1 MEDGIKVVVI
11 GGGSS
16 YTLEIIKGLIEKK
29 EEIDVRQVC
38 LVDIES
44 GLEKQEIIAN
54 FARKMVNKSEV
65 DFEIITML
73 DRREALNC
81 ADFVIT
87 QFRVGSLDERIKD
100 ERAAFTHGVI
110 GEEKVGAVSLSIA
123 LKTIPVYLDIIND
136 VKEICSD
143 AFVLNFTNPIGM
155 ITDAVV
161 NETGFKN
168 IIGISLLGA
177 EMEQGIA
184 ELLELRKN
192 RVNIE
197 FAGVTNILYALSI
210 NANGECY
217 NKRILEKLDVMSP
230 KMMPFSSRL
239 AKGLDAIPCK
249 NHKYYYK
256 KELFLEM
263 GVEEC
268 QMGITRGELVR
279 GLEENILDHCKD
291 ENNVELPK
299 ELRARKGHIYRESLM
314 NLIDGIVNNRRTI
327 QVLNTMNNGVISDL
341 YENDSVEVNCIV
353 DSSGV
358 KGLSVGRLP
367 TGVKPLVVEVKA
379 FEKLCI
385 EAALSGN
392 YYKAYQALCINQ
404 LVASDDKAK
413 LVLDDFLI
421 NNKEYLPEFA
431 KRIDKIERTRKRQAT
446 NKS

>member
-1 MEDGIKVVVI
+1 MEDGIKIVII

-29 EEIDVRQVC
+29 EELKVSEIC

-44 GLEKQEIIAN
+44 GAEKQEIIAD
-54 FARKMVNKSEV
+54 FGRRMVGMSEAS
-65 DFEIITML
+65 FEIITTL
-73 DRREALNC
+73 NRKEALNC

-87 QFRVGSLDERIKD
+87 QFRVGSLEERIKD
-100 ERAAFTHGVI
+100 ERSAFTHGVI
-110 GEEKVGAVSLSIA
+110 GDEKLGAVSLSIA
-123 LKTIPVYLDIIND
+123 LKTIPVFLDIIND

-155 ITDAVV
+155 ITDVVV

-168 IIGISLLGA
+168 IIGISLLGI

-184 ELLELRKN
+184 DLLELKKS

-197 FAGVTNILYALSI
+197 FAGVANVLYALSI

-217 NKRILEKLDVMSP
+217 NKRILEKLDVISP
-230 KMMPFSSRL
+230 KLMPFSSRL

-256 KELFLEM
+256 KELFLEI

-279 GLEENILDHCKD
+279 GLEENILEYCKD
-291 ENNVELPK
+291 EKNIDLPK
-299 ELRARKGHIYRESLM
+299 ELRARKGYIYKESLIK
-314 NLIDGIVNNRRTI
+314 LIDGIVNNRRTI
-327 QVLNTMNNGVISDL
+327 QVLNIMNNGVISDL

-353 DSSGV
+353 DSNGA

-367 TGVKPLVVEVKA
+367 VGLKPLVVEIKA
-379 FEKLCI
+379 FEKLCV

-392 YYKAYQALCINQ
+392 YYKAYEALCINQ

-413 LVLDDFLI
+413 LILDDFLI
-421 NNKEYLPEFA
+421 NNKEYLPEFS
-431 KRIDKIERTRKRQAT
+431 KRIEKIERARRRQAD
-446 NKS
+446 KK